1 MTARHLRVLLL
12 GAERMAPE
20 LARNGPLVVVVEQTV
35 SCTIASVRFDAER
48 GLVLD
53 AVCD

>member
-1 MTARHLRVLLL
+1 VLLL
-12 GAERMAPE
+12 GAERMTPGLPKNAP
-20 LARNGPLVVVVEQTV
+20 LIVVVNQTV
-35 SCTIASVRFDAER
+35 SCTISSVRIDAEH

>member
-1 MTARHLRVLLL
+1 MTKN
-12 GAERMAPE
+12 AP
-20 LARNGPLVVVVEQTV
+20 LIVVINQTV
-35 SCTIASVRFDAER
+35 SCTIDSIRIDAEL